1 MLLVDGPGVAE
12 ASSGGFG
19 AVGRTA
25 TNLTPVGAAPWFRV
39 LATGPALCVTLAAC
53 GGEEK
58 IPPEPAA
65 RLVGNLDVSLHIFRE
80 TPHPVA

>member
-1 MLLVDGPGVAE
+1 M
-12 ASSGGFG
+12 
-19 AVGRTA
+19 
-25 TNLTPVGAAPWFRV
+25 
-39 LATGPALCVTLAAC
+39 TLAAC